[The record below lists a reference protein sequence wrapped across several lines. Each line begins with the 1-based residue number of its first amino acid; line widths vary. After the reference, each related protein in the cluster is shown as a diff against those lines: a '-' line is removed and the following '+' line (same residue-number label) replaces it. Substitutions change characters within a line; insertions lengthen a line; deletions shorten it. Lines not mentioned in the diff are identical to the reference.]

1 MTEELEHPVKESMAS
16 ASPPVDETQAE
27 ATDQEKSV
35 ALETFEESEAGPF
48 REYDPVGDEAAD
60 RGEEVVLSEVEDAVE
75 EIDGDADD
83 VTTALDED
91 DLAHH
96 DEGDDLVEATN
107 ETEADVS
114 ESVPE
119 NDGDD
124 DAYDSAQSDPD
135 DEEDSEDSAELEPV
149 ESLGRED
156 TLEAIHALL
165 FASDRPVNAEKLAQA
180 LGDIDRDVVV
190 TLMDELRHRLEQMP
204 VPYVLREI
212 AGGYQLTTKPQ
223 FGPYI
228 RRLFEI
234 KKSNRL
240 TKSVLETLAIIAYKQ
255 PVTRPSVEAIRGVSV
270 SHAFEILQEKR
281 LIKVS
286 GVAEV
291 AGRPKLYRTTDEFLM
306 HFGIESLKEL
316 PSIEE
321 IREMGY

>member
-1 MTEELEHPVKESMAS
+1 MTEELAQSGKETVVNAFPPIDEPEVEQPQPHES
-16 ASPPVDETQAE
+16 A
-27 ATDQEKSV
+27 
-35 ALETFEESEAGPF
+35 ALESLEEG
-48 REYDPVGDEAAD
+48 EAALSHETLPAAD
-60 RGEEVVLSEVEDAVE
+60 DVSDLDEEIVLSEVEEAVE
-75 EIDGDADD
+75 DIDGDAGDIAA
-83 VTTALDED
+83 ALDEEDAAHHEED
-91 DLAHH
+91 DLPVDAT
-96 DEGDDLVEATN
+96 EDDGED
-107 ETEADVS
+107 DVS
-114 ESVPE
+114 NSAP
-119 NDGDD
+119 
-124 DAYDSAQSDPD
+124 DASD
-135 DEEDSEDSAELEPV
+135 DEEDSEDATELEPV
-149 ESLGRED
+149 EALGRED

-190 TLMDELRHRLEQMP
+190 TLMHELRQRLEQMP

-212 AGGYQLTTKPQ
+212 AGGYQLTTKPH